1 MKKIIQFVWILLLIT
16 TLPLSNQAQTP
27 NLRSLSSFIIFT
39 TNGAIGNTGSSQITG
54 NVGTGVGAVTGFDP
68 STNFYGTVSN
78 ADLTTTQATTD
89 LTDLCNEINGAVI
102 TNTSHLPVYGNGET
116 LLPGV
121 YTVGGAG
128 SVVGVLNL
136 DALCSPN
143 SIFILKFGGAFT
155 TAAASKINLL
165 NGAKACNVF
174 WISVGAISM
183 DPGTVMK
190 GTLIAYPGAVSMGA
204 GGILE
209 GRLLS
214 TRGAMAVNVVNATVA
229 SVCVSNLPSSRWLGI
244 DNNWQN
250 INNWCGGVPLINTNI
265 LIPSSLNAYP
275 VINTGTA
282 NFNNVTIESGA
293 SIKVSGTG
301 SCNFYGTIT
310 NAGIL
315 DITDGTV
322 NLAGSNVTLGGSTV
336 LNGTVKNLYISS
348 GAATSI
354 SPGANNMLNVK
365 NNLGFL
371 NSNNTFTTNGNLTL
385 LSTATNTASVTDI
398 TKNGAF
404 TGNKILGNAYV
415 ERFIPSL
422 KRWRYLAINT
432 DSGIGSK
439 NTVQANWM
447 EGQAPG
453 VNNGGAGKGLWI
465 TDAGYTLNPANYDAT
480 SFSPSMKW
488 FNGTSYVGIGN
499 PINYDIRSHGA
510 YFTYIRGDRGSTSA
524 NGILSTTVLRTFGN
538 LIQGN
543 KSITVTSDI
552 SGIGTGNPYA
562 SAIDLR
568 KLSYSDTDNVNIFV
582 WDPNLAGGYGQGGF
596 QTLSRSS
603 NSQNFTIIPG
613 GGSYGLLKTMN
624 IIESGL
630 GFFVQGALK
639 SRTIIFNEKAKSLSD
654 HNAFRKTVISQDVYA
669 SLFARA
675 PNDSL
680 TMLDAFQVNFA
691 SNYNTG
697 LDNNDARKKSGSFES
712 IASIR
717 EGTLLAIEYRN
728 SAMSINDSLL
738 INSKNLIAKNYC
750 LSITISFLTKPG
762 RRGVLVDKFLGT
774 ETLLNLDSI
783 TNYNFTVTSA
793 VESSDLNR
801 FIIIFNQETAL
812 GINDVSLTA
821 NRTTNGDI
829 SLKWIKENEADISY
843 YEMQRSADTN
853 IFVPLGDF
861 IPAGTSAGINAGY
874 TIFDKN
880 PYSGF
885 TYYRLK
891 IIKHNSIIT
900 YSNIAKV
907 YNSPNACISVIPNPV
922 INKNLHIYLKDFV
935 AGKYKLRLLNMDGK
949 LIYIKDVIVGAL
961 NKQEEILLKKYTPT
975 GNYLLSVDNL
985 RGIKRIISLSIL

>member
-1 MKKIIQFVWILLLIT
+1 MNSLKQLLSILLIFII
-16 TLPLSNQAQTP
+16 LPLYNQAQTP

-68 STNFYGTVSN
+68 SPNFTGTVSN
-78 ADLTTTQATTD
+78 ADITTTQATTD
-89 LTDLCNEINGAVI
+89 LTGLCNEINAFNA
-102 TNTSHLPVYGNGET
+102 TNTSHTAAFGNGET

-128 SVVGVLNL
+128 SLVGVLNL
-136 DALCSPN
+136 DASCSPN
-143 SIFILKFGGAFT
+143 SIFIFKFGGAFT
-155 TAAASKINLL
+155 TAAASTINLL

-174 WISVGAISM
+174 WIAVGAISM

-214 TRGAMAVNVVNATVA
+214 TSGAIAVNVVNATVA
-229 SVCVSNLPSSRWLGI
+229 PVCVSNLPSSRWLGI

-275 VINTGTA
+275 IINTGTA

-371 NSNNTFTTNGNLTL
+371 NSNNTFTTNGNLAL

-398 TKNGAF
+398 TNNGAF

-538 LIQGN
+538 LIQGD

-568 KLSYSDTDNVNIFV
+568 KVSYSDTDNVNIFV

-603 NSQNFTIIPG
+603 NSQDFTIIPG
-613 GGSYGLLKTMN
+613 GGSYGVNSIVNT
-624 IIESGL
+624 IESGL
-630 GFFVQGALK
+630 GFFIQGALT
-639 SRTIIFNEKAKSLSD
+639 SRTLTFKESSKNIGTN
-654 HNAFRKTVISQDVYA
+654 NAFRTAVLSQKVYA
-669 SLFARA
+669 RLSVREL
-675 PNDSL
+675 NDSL

-712 IASIR
+712 IASTR

-728 SAMSINDSLL
+728 SVMSIIDSLL

-750 LSITISFLTKPG
+750 LSITISSLTKPG

-783 TNYNFTVTSA
+783 TNYNFTVTSIR
-793 VESSDLNR
+793 ESSDVNR
-801 FIIIFNQETAL
+801 FVIIFNQETVL
-812 GINDVSLTA
+812 GIDGVSLSA
-821 NRTTNGDI
+821 NKTTNGDI

-843 YEMQRSADTN
+843 YEMQRSVDAN

-861 IPAGTSAGINAGY
+861 IPVGTNAGINAGY
-874 TIFDKN
+874 TIFDKR

-900 YSNIAKV
+900 YSNITKV
-907 YNSPNACISVIPNPV
+907 YNLLNACISVIPNPV
-922 INKNLHIYLKDFV
+922 INKTLHIYFKDFV
-935 AGKYKLRLLNMDGK
+935 AGNYKLRLLNMDGK
-949 LIYIKDVIVGAL
+949 TIYTGNATVSAF

-975 GNYLLSVDNL
+975 GNYLLSVENL
-985 RGIKRIISLSIL
+985 KGMKKIITLSIL